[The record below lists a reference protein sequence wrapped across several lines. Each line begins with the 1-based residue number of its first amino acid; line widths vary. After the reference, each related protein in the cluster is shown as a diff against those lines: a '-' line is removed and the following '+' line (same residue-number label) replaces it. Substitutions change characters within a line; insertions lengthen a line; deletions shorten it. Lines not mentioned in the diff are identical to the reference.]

1 MTEFN
6 KFYKDKRFYIPILAL
21 IGFELLF
28 QLFAGYY
35 KPYLKKKSYAANVN
49 QIIGHVLEKK
59 NEHDPDILLVGT
71 SVAYQGLSL
80 PVLQERIKD
89 TGLKIQSIAI
99 PGSELIVQSLAVE
112 KALSE
117 FQNVKLII
125 YVGEITMPWVSK
137 TDLTLPTLAM
147 INEFDK
153 ASSLKKV
160 KEFDYDASKIDI
172 NLTFTNW
179 KDFKFYIGYLFNYDD
194 WAYLFFKS
202 IAYRRDLNDF
212 LVDPGKRLKYISRKR
227 ANPNLNFYEY
237 ENDKSEKMSDYK
249 ISNLEDCLKKTH
261 PTDNFDP
268 IPPTSNTDHKRAIFD
283 TCWVGKYST
292 NAQVRT
298 IETNLYFKRLSYI
311 YSHIREKNIKI
322 INIFAPYSNIIDDQL
337 GGAGRVQVWK
347 EELEKLNPPNP
358 VLVDFRNVFDG
369 KNSDDYCYD
378 VIHLNHNGAVL
389 FSEALG
395 DYLKLNAKQLIQN
408 KPETR

>member
-6 KFYKDKRFYIPILAL
+6 KFYKDKRFYIPILVL

-28 QLFAGYY
+28 QLLAGFY

-49 QIIGHVLEKK
+49 QIIGHVVEKK
-59 NEHDPDILLVGT
+59 QEHDPDILLIGT

-80 PVLQERIKD
+80 PILQEKIKG
-89 TGLKIQSIAI
+89 TGLKIQSVAI
-99 PGSELIVQSLAVE
+99 PGSELIVQSLAIE
-112 KALSE
+112 KALQE
-117 FQNVKLII
+117 FQNVKLVI

-153 ASSLKKV
+153 ASALKKV
-160 KEFDYDASKIDI
+160 SDFKYDASKIDFHI
-172 NLTFTNW
+172 NFNW
-179 KDFKFYIGYLFNYDD
+179 KDRKDWNFYIGYLYNYDD

-202 IAYRRDLNDF
+202 IAYRRDLKDF
-212 LVDPGKRLKYISRKR
+212 IVDPGKRLKYISRKN

-237 ENDKSEKMSDYK
+237 ENDRAEKMSDYN
-249 ISNLEDCLKKTH
+249 ITNLENCLKKTH

-268 IPPTSNTDHKRAIFD
+268 IPTTSNPDHKRAIFD
-283 TCWVGKYST
+283 TCYVGKYST
-292 NAQVRT
+292 NIQART
-298 IETNLYFKRLSYI
+298 KETDIYFKRLSYI

-322 INIFAPYSNIIDDQL
+322 INIFAPYSNIIDNQL

-369 KNSDDYCYD
+369 KNSDEYCYD

-395 DYLKLNAKQLIQN
+395 DYLKNNLNELMKN
-408 KPETR
+408 DKK

>member
-6 KFYKDKRFYIPILAL
+6 KFYKDKRFYIPILVL

-28 QLFAGYY
+28 QLLAGFY

-49 QIIGHVLEKK
+49 QIIGHITEKK
-59 NEHDPDILLVGT
+59 QEHDPDILLIGT

-80 PVLQERIKD
+80 PVLQEKIKD
-89 TGLKIQSIAI
+89 TGYKIQSVAI

-112 KALSE
+112 EVLKE
-117 FQNVKLII
+117 FKNVKLVI

-153 ASSLKKV
+153 IAALRKV
-160 KEFDYDASKIDI
+160 REFEYESGKG
-172 NLTFTNW
+172 LGF
-179 KDFKFYIGYLFNYDD
+179 LLHYDD

-212 LVDPGKRLKYISRKR
+212 IVDPGKRLKYISRKN

-237 ENDKSEKMSDYK
+237 ENDKTEKMSDYH
-249 ISNLEDCLKKTH
+249 ISNLADCMIKTH
-261 PTDNFDP
+261 PTSNNDP
-268 IPPTSNTDHKRAIFD
+268 IPQESNPDHKRAIFD
-283 TCWVGKYST
+283 TCWVATNST
-292 NAQVRT
+292 ASQVRT
-298 IETNLYFKRLSYI
+298 AETELYFKRLSYI
-311 YSHIREKNIKI
+311 YSHILEKDIKI
-322 INIFAPYSNIIDDQL
+322 INIFAPYSNIIDNQL

-347 EELEKLNPPNP
+347 EELAKINPPNA
-358 VLVDFRNVFDG
+358 VVVDFRNIFDG
-369 KNSDDYCYD
+369 KNGDEYCYD

-395 DYLKLNAKQLIQN
+395 DYLKNNLKELIKN
-408 KPETR
+408 DKK